1 MAKQFNLELF
11 ENDAHQNS
19 IRYWIAHDFMLHLGY
34 ESWNAFKSVINKAM
48 SSCANLEI
56 DIMDNFSQI
65 DITFQGK
72 EVKSYKLLA
81 LHAFLSQCTLI
92 QKKSK

>member
-1 MAKQFNLELF
+1 MAEQFNLELF
-11 ENDAHQNS
+11 ENDTHQNG

-56 DIMDNFSQI
+56 DI
-65 DITFQGK
+65 TFQGK

-81 LHAFLSQCTLI
+81 LRAFLSQCTLI

>member
-1 MAKQFNLELF
+1 MAEQFNLELF
-11 ENDAHQNS
+11 ENDAHQNG

-81 LHAFLSQCTLI
+81 LRAFLSQCTLI